1 MGMKTKVYNEGGTNQ
16 TNKALSTVC
25 FSFFITARLGPS
37 ASQVGAASSLQDLAQ
52 ALLKVLAPTPAA
64 SADPEVPAASPAASP
79 EASPAAGTTAVSEP
93 AVAAATAPAPP
104 ATAPAAT
111 APVEE
116 PPATPLP
123 PTQLEGESPA
133 PVDTAEAVSPTDAEI
148 AEAETQPGEI
158 PELTLTKGDLKGLS
172 EGVLDCDFFLD
183 SFFLEM
189 PLLTSEIKSW
199 RSTMLAWCLP
209 F

>member
-25 FSFFITARLGPS
+25 FSFFIIARLGPS

-79 EASPAAGTTAVSEP
+79 EASPAAGTTAVSGTSCGSCYGTCSGTCYGTCLLRHLLRNHLLHHFLQPSLKEKALHP
-93 AVAAATAPAPP
+93 W
-104 ATAPAAT
+104 
-111 APVEE
+111 
-116 PPATPLP
+116 
-123 PTQLEGESPA
+123 TQLRQSLLLMLR
-133 PVDTAEAVSPTDAEI
+133 S

-158 PELTLTKGDLKGLS
+158 SRAYSHPK
-172 EGVLDCDFFLD
+172 V
-183 SFFLEM
+183 
-189 PLLTSEIKSW
+189 I
-199 RSTMLAWCLP
+199 
-209 F
+209 

>member
-25 FSFFITARLGPS
+25 FSCFIIARLGPS

-64 SADPEVPAASPAASP
+64 SADPEVPAASP

-93 AVAAATAPAPP
+93 AVAAATAPAP
-104 ATAPAAT
+104 APAT

-148 AEAETQPGEI
+148 AEAETQAGEI